1 VIADSVSKSVATD
14 TPRVRLILEN
24 ERLALLSNG
33 AVDAMIAKG
42 ADPEA
47 LQKAYDAQ
55 YGNVEPKA
63 EYNASHIL
71 VETAETA
78 QEVIQMIN
86 DGGDFAEVAKEKS
99 TGPSGPNGGEL
110 GWFGEG
116 VMVPEFQAAV
126 LEMEAGTVSEP
137 VQTQFGWHVIKLNET
152 REVPAPTLEEVSE
165 ELSQTIIQ
173 GQIEVAIDEIR
184 SAATIER
191 IEIAVPQAAI
201 RENGL
206 SGFPNVSAIDGVR
219 FSSIAAGV
227 KYQGRDD
234 VMLAEICEGASIAGL
249 FTKSATRSANVLDCQ
264 AKLGRV
270 EAPDK
275 GFAIIVNSG
284 NSNAFTGRAGD
295 ASVARICDGVSDAL
309 GVPTRHVYTASTGVI
324 GERLPD
330 DRITDALSSLTSPA
344 LPKAQA

>member
-1 VIADSVSKSVATD
+1 
-14 TPRVRLILEN
+14 
-24 ERLALLSNG
+24 
-33 AVDAMIAKG
+33 MIAKG

-206 SGFPNVSAIDGVR
+206 ISG
-219 FSSIAAGV
+219 
-227 KYQGRDD
+227 
-234 VMLAEICEGASIAGL
+234 AE
-249 FTKSATRSANVLDCQ
+249 
-264 AKLGRV
+264 
-270 EAPDK
+270 
-275 GFAIIVNSG
+275 
-284 NSNAFTGRAGD
+284 
-295 ASVARICDGVSDAL
+295 
-309 GVPTRHVYTASTGVI
+309 
-324 GERLPD
+324 
-330 DRITDALSSLTSPA
+330 
-344 LPKAQA
+344 

>member
-165 ELSQTIIQ
+165 RLSQC
-173 GQIEVAIDEIR
+173 V
-184 SAATIER
+184 
-191 IEIAVPQAAI
+191 
-201 RENGL
+201 
-206 SGFPNVSAIDGVR
+206 
-219 FSSIAAGV
+219 
-227 KYQGRDD
+227 
-234 VMLAEICEGASIAGL
+234 
-249 FTKSATRSANVLDCQ
+249 
-264 AKLGRV
+264 
-270 EAPDK
+270 
-275 GFAIIVNSG
+275 
-284 NSNAFTGRAGD
+284 
-295 ASVARICDGVSDAL
+295 CD
-309 GVPTRHVYTASTGVI
+309 
-324 GERLPD
+324 
-330 DRITDALSSLTSPA
+330 
-344 LPKAQA
+344 

>member
-1 VIADSVSKSVATD
+1 MRPLSFAPSVALSFALSLSLPAFAQTATDSGSEDQTSEAMVDYDASTVLARVNEREITLGHMIALMERLPEQYQTLPDAQLFPGILDQLIDQAVIADSVSKSVATD

-206 SGFPNVSAIDGVR
+206 ISG
-219 FSSIAAGV
+219 
-227 KYQGRDD
+227 
-234 VMLAEICEGASIAGL
+234 AE
-249 FTKSATRSANVLDCQ
+249 
-264 AKLGRV
+264 
-270 EAPDK
+270 
-275 GFAIIVNSG
+275 
-284 NSNAFTGRAGD
+284 
-295 ASVARICDGVSDAL
+295 
-309 GVPTRHVYTASTGVI
+309 
-324 GERLPD
+324 
-330 DRITDALSSLTSPA
+330 
-344 LPKAQA
+344 